1 MLLTDIAILLAVSQL
16 AIISLSF
23 AIFNGGVEGRLISLL
38 SACLG
43 CLTLGSFTPFEA
55 NALVSYLLFRVG
67 TLTPFV
73 LWYIAFRLFTDN
85 ERLNRLLWIP
95 VLYFVLA
102 RAIGVPLYSA
112 DLSNSTLY
120 FVLIYVIPQL
130 ILICYSC
137 LAIFLAIRG
146 FRGDLVEERRRLRKI
161 FVVSV
166 GVFLAIRGLNG
177 FFTFA
182 DPFLEHFSLF
192 SRTPVPSYV
201 FPIYVMLVGLI
212 FNLSVFRV
220 SNRTLHILTEVHP
233 TADQETTVHAAPQE
247 HQHQQLMTRLVDMVE
262 KQRLFSQHG
271 LTISSLAEQLD
282 VQEYRLRRLIN
293 KELKFKNFNQFL
305 NNYRLAEA
313 SARLASESASIS
325 SIALDAGYVSLSS
338 FNTAFKSRFGMTPSE
353 YRARHREEDS

>member
-16 AIISLSF
+16 AIISL
-23 AIFNGGVEGRLISLL
+23 
-38 SACLG
+38 
-43 CLTLGSFTPFEA
+43 
-55 NALVSYLLFRVG
+55 
-67 TLTPFV
+67 
-73 LWYIAFRLFTDN
+73 
-85 ERLNRLLWIP
+85 
-95 VLYFVLA
+95 
-102 RAIGVPLYSA
+102 
-112 DLSNSTLY
+112 
-120 FVLIYVIPQL
+120 
-130 ILICYSC
+130 
-137 LAIFLAIRG
+137 
-146 FRGDLVEERRRLRKI
+146 
-161 FVVSV
+161 
-166 GVFLAIRGLNG
+166 
-177 FFTFA
+177 
-182 DPFLEHFSLF
+182 F

-201 FPIYVMLVGLI
+201 FPIYVMLVDLI